1 MSEKRGWLS
10 KFFVKA
16 EEDIVKVGKE
26 IEATGKLITNPAKKE
41 FEEVGEE
48 FNHLTDRFLMKLL
61 TEKWENTS
69 GKKVKDVMEKATRV
83 RAGDSLKQVIKKLQ
97 GTEDVIIVVDDKGK
111 LLGSIDEADLIPL
124 MIPQGKVNVSGI
136 LGGYKKI
143 YFAKTAKDLMTEHVY
158 FVTPNTEIEKA
169 AFIVSK
175 EQVRSLAVVKGRRI
189 VGVVHIR
196 NLVKH
201 IK

>member
-1 MSEKRGWLS
+1 MFGKRGWFS
-10 KFFVKA
+10 KEVEKV
-16 EEDIVKVGKE
+16 EKVGK
-26 IEATGKLITNPAKKE
+26 KLVDPAVKE
-41 FEEVGEE
+41 FEDVGGE

-61 TEKWENTS
+61 TEKWKNTS
-69 GKKVKDVMEKATRV
+69 GKKVKDVMEKATKV
-83 RAGDSLKQVIKKLQ
+83 KASASLKQVIKKLQ
-97 GTEDVIIVVDDKGK
+97 NTEDVVIVVDDKGK

-124 MIPQGKVNVSGI
+124 LVPQGKINVSGI
-136 LGGYKKI
+136 LGGYKRI
-143 YFAKTAKDLMTEHVY
+143 YFAKTAKDLMKEHVY

-169 AFIVSK
+169 AFIISK
-175 EQVRSLAVVKGRRI
+175 EEVRSLAVVKGRRI